1 MVPPGSK
8 HKYLDSRAHAV
19 GTFVLK
25 DTNLTGRQLNEM
37 GHCLLSKKIQRA
49 FFFFFTYKSHQF
61 ANFKISSTQEVEI
74 SKYQAVLNQKEIRKK
89 TEQNE

>member
-1 MVPPGSK
+1 MKWVIV
-8 HKYLDSRAHAV
+8 Y
-19 GTFVLK
+19 F
-25 DTNLTGRQLNEM
+25 Q
-37 GHCLLSKKIQRA
+37 KKFREH
-49 FFFFFTYKSHQF
+49 FFFLTYKSHQF

>member
-37 GHCLLSKKIQRA
+37 GHCLLSKKIQKA
-49 FFFFFTYKSHQF
+49 FFFFLLTRAINLPTLKFL
-61 ANFKISSTQEVEI
+61 VP
-74 SKYQAVLNQKEIRKK
+74 RR
-89 TEQNE
+89 